1 MFKLSLLF
9 FLVSADAMRSSNSC
23 KFLSFISLFLAVNV
37 LENKLWRN
45 ATFTRKNPETIKK
58 GNTFCEERS
67 ANTSDQ
73 SVGGA
78 PREASGKDWMEMC
91 FDTPHHWWESNIS
104 SPHVMKHPHHRRSS
118 APQTRACQTE
128 MLSRAISLFKG
139 PVADVAL
146 LPEYPSQS
154 HHSSYTES
162 EEEHIQSCTNLQ
174 IQTFTRPIISSLK
187 GKVQPN
193 MSLFG

>member
-9 FLVSADAMRSSNSC
+9 FLVLADAMRSSNSC

-37 LENKLWRN
+37 LENKLWKN
-45 ATFTRKNPETIKK
+45 ATFTRRNPETIKK
-58 GNTFCEERS
+58 WNPFCEERS

-78 PREASGKDWMEMC
+78 PREACGKDWMRCVLTRHIIGGKAIFPIHM
-91 FDTPHHWWESNIS
+91 WWSTLII
-104 SPHVMKHPHHRRSS
+104 
-118 APQTRACQTE
+118 APQTHACQTE

-162 EEEHIQSCTNLQ
+162 EEEEHIQSCTNLQ

-193 MSLFG
+193 MSLLG